1 MSLLDDTLKSALG
14 GQNASGTQANSLVKS
29 VLDLLNDQ
37 NGGGDAL
44 SRAFQTQGL
53 GDVLSSW
60 VGTGSNRSI
69 SAEQVTNVLGAGRV
83 SDLAHRAGLSAAQT
97 PSILAA
103 VLPALI
109 DKLTPDGQLPQQA
122 LLADRGKGLLESIGA
137 AFGGGSGKGASD
149 APRPKA
155 DFSDVQG
162 GSSSTAPPPAPAQI
176 YVVVAGDSLSK
187 IAKRFYANANDWRRI
202 YDANR
207 TVIGDNP
214 DLIKPGQKLTIP
226 KA

>member
-1 MSLLDDTLKSALG
+1 MSLLDDILKSALG
-14 GQNASGTQANSLVKS
+14 GQSASGTQASSLVKS

-37 NGGGDAL
+37 NGGVDAL

-83 SDLAHRAGLSAAQT
+83 SDLANRAGLSAAQT

-137 AFGGGSGKGASD
+137 AFGGGSGKGGSD

-155 DFSDVQG
+155 DFSDVQS
-162 GSSSTAPPPAPAQI
+162 GSSSTAPPPAPSEV

-187 IAKRFYANANDWRRI
+187 IAKRFYGNANDWRRI